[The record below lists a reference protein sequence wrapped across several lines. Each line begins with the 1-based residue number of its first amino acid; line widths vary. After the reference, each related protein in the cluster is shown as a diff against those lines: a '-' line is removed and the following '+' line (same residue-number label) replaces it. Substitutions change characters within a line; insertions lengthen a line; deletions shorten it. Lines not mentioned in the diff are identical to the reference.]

1 MNTEIKFVLNVRLK
15 EFGFDLIKTLLDKTL
30 LFLLIT
36 FCLHSLF
43 IVYQYIKFSLI
54 NLFIY
59 CVLS

>member
-1 MNTEIKFVLNVRLK
+1 VNTEIKLVLNVRLK

-36 FCLHSLF
+36 FRLHSLF

>member
-1 MNTEIKFVLNVRLK
+1 MNTEIKLVLNVRLK
-15 EFGFDLIKTLLDKTL
+15 EFGFDLIKTILDKTL

-36 FCLHSLF
+36 FRLHSLF

-59 CVLS
+59 CQKS

>member
-1 MNTEIKFVLNVRLK
+1 MNTEIKLVLNVRLK

-36 FCLHSLF
+36 FRLHSLF

-59 CVLS
+59 CQKS

>member
-1 MNTEIKFVLNVRLK
+1 VNTEIKLVLNVRLK

-36 FCLHSLF
+36 FRLHSLF

-59 CVLS
+59 CQKS